1 MNVPELRRRLRSSL
15 VLAAIVV
22 MSCYSYAPR
31 PIAPATGAATLESR
45 RLDDADLRQFVA
57 GAGSTL
63 AEVWPPTSWDLNT
76 LTLAALFFHPDL
88 EVSRAQL
95 ETARAA
101 ILTARARPNPTVSLG
116 AQRSTDRNG
125 EQSPWKLDAGVDLL
139 IETLGKRGI
148 RTKRARELAQSS
160 RLDIVTTAWQIR
172 ARVRAS
178 LVDLLSADR
187 ATTLLERQ
195 QSLQREIV
203 SMLELR
209 LRVGEAGHLDLTQ
222 FRIAVTQSELS
233 LHEER
238 SKREQARASLAAA
251 IGVPVAALD
260 SIRISPSLLG
270 ERSSIADLTELR
282 RLALT
287 ERSDIRALLAR
298 YAAAESALR
307 LETARQYPDLH
318 LAPGY
323 SWDQG
328 ISKWSIG
335 LSAPL
340 PILDQNRGPIAEAEA
355 RRKETA
361 ARFTALQANVIADLD
376 RGMAAYSSA
385 LETMEAADRL
395 LHLQEQQTR
404 EVSARFGKG
413 EDGRLELR
421 SSELQL
427 ENIALSRLRALAALQ
442 HAVGDVEAALQHPI
456 PFTPVMARAG
466 QVEEH

>member
-1 MNVPELRRRLRSSL
+1 MNVLELRRSLRSPI

-31 PIAPATGAATLESR
+31 PIAPAAGAAVLESR

-57 GAGSTL
+57 GAGATL
-63 AEVWPPTSWDLNT
+63 AGEWPPLSWDLDT

-125 EQSPWKLDAGVDLL
+125 EQSPWKLDAGVDLS

-148 RTKRARELAQSS
+148 RTKRARALAESS
-160 RLDIVTTAWQIR
+160 RLDVVTTAWQIR

-222 FRIAVTQSELS
+222 FRIAATQSELS
-233 LHEER
+233 LREER
-238 SKREQARASLAAA
+238 SKREQARANLAAA
-251 IGVPVAALD
+251 IGVPVTALD
-260 SIRISPSLLG
+260 SIPISPSLLD
-270 ERSSIADLTELR
+270 ERSPIDGLTDLR
-282 RLALT
+282 RVALMK
-287 ERSDIRALLAR
+287 RSDIRALLAR

-307 LETARQYPDLH
+307 LEIVRQYPDLH
-318 LAPGY
+318 IAPGY

-355 RRKETA
+355 RRMETA
-361 ARFTALQANVIADLD
+361 ARFTALQANVIANLD

-385 LETMEAADRL
+385 LETIEAADRL
-395 LHLQEQQTR
+395 LQLQEQQTR
-404 EVSARFGKG
+404 EVSARFGRG
-413 EDGRLELR
+413 EEGRLELR
-421 SSELQL
+421 SSELQI
-427 ENIALSRLRALAALQ
+427 ENIALSRLRAVAALQ
-442 HAVGDVEAALQHPI
+442 HAVGDVETALQHPI
-456 PFTPVMARAG
+456 PFTPAMARVG
-466 QVEEH
+466 QLEEH

>member
-1 MNVPELRRRLRSSL
+1 
-15 VLAAIVV
+15 

-31 PIAPATGAATLESR
+31 PIAPATDAATLESR

-395 LHLQEQQTR
+395 LHLQE
-404 EVSARFGKG
+404 
-413 EDGRLELR
+413 
-421 SSELQL
+421 
-427 ENIALSRLRALAALQ
+427 
-442 HAVGDVEAALQHPI
+442 H
-456 PFTPVMARAG
+456 
-466 QVEEH
+466 